1 LVALTK
7 NEQAACNV
15 YKSNGS
21 TGCNGKGGAENLPEL
36 EVEKDHLYVM
46 MVNRFSPNTHVDIS
60 IILNTSSKALIKEE
74 PIILRVLQKTANT
87 FEDYLLIHPKNQLK
101 VYNTIGQLLLTEEN
115 VGQDYFELLANLD
128 PNQIVI
134 MRLSDHEQKSI
145 MTKKLILLE

>member
-1 LVALTK
+1 MIALTANSQK
-7 NEQAACNV
+7 ACNV
-15 YKSNGS
+15 AKGNGA
-21 TGCNGKGGAENLPEL
+21 TGCTGKVGAENLPEL

-46 MVNRFSPNTHVDIS
+46 MVNRFSPNIHVDIS

-74 PIILRVLQKTANT
+74 PIILRVPQKAANT
-87 FEDYLLIHPKNQLK
+87 FEDYLLIHSQNQLK

-134 MRLSDHEQKSI
+134 LRLSDHEQKSI
-145 MTKKLILLE
+145 MTKKLMLLE